1 MAAKDIKK
9 ALVMGA
15 GTMGNGIAHVMAMS
29 GREVILKDVSDAFLE
44 RGISTISANLERMVK
59 KDKLTAD
66 EMKAT
71 LARIKGVT
79 SYDGADS
86 CDIAIEAINEDINLK
101 KRVFAELDGILPAGA
116 ILGTNTSSQPITA
129 IASATKR
136 PENVIGVHF
145 FNPVPVMQLIE
156 IIKGFVTSEETVATV
171 RDLSIELGKTPIVVN
186 DFPGFATSRFIMVM
200 INEAI
205 QAYSEGVGSAEDI
218 DTGMKLGMNHPMGP
232 LALADLIGIDV
243 CLNVMETL
251 YNGYNDPK
259 YRPALLMKKMV
270 VAGLHGRKTGR
281 GFYDYSK

>member
-1 MAAKDIKK
+1 
-9 ALVMGA
+9 
-15 GTMGNGIAHVMAMS
+15 
-29 GREVILKDVSDAFLE
+29 
-44 RGISTISANLERMVK
+44 
-59 KDKLTAD
+59 
-66 EMKAT
+66 
-71 LARIKGVT
+71 
-79 SYDGADS
+79 
-86 CDIAIEAINEDINLK
+86 
-101 KRVFAELDGILPAGA
+101 
-116 ILGTNTSSQPITA
+116 
-129 IASATKR
+129 
-136 PENVIGVHF
+136 
-145 FNPVPVMQLIE
+145 LIE
-156 IIKGFVTSEETVATV
+156 IIKGFVTSEETVTTV

>member
-1 MAAKDIKK
+1 
-9 ALVMGA
+9 
-15 GTMGNGIAHVMAMS
+15 
-29 GREVILKDVSDAFLE
+29 
-44 RGISTISANLERMVK
+44 
-59 KDKLTAD
+59 
-66 EMKAT
+66 
-71 LARIKGVT
+71 
-79 SYDGADS
+79 
-86 CDIAIEAINEDINLK
+86 
-101 KRVFAELDGILPAGA
+101 
-116 ILGTNTSSQPITA
+116 
-129 IASATKR
+129 
-136 PENVIGVHF
+136 
-145 FNPVPVMQLIE
+145 MQLIE